1 MTEQLT
7 SEGAAPSVV
16 QQRVSLQQLMSR
28 IPEVLRAFEMLEA
41 ISDDVD
47 VEAMIKAARRIGNKH
62 TSVQSQKRAIA
73 MMVGSNSVTQNY
85 DEENESAMAA
95 PAHKKKK
102 VGRCKF
108 HDGGK
113 CKYGEKCR
121 FNHIG
126 AAGNGHPPP
135 PGHTPYYPPAS
146 HPPLVVPIEGE
157 DVAVANL
164 ASMVARMLSGIAS
177 QAQCSVAA
185 VSEVLVSKL
194 QRIRMMSA
202 ARRSKDESGEI
213 SSALGANGYDN
224 VVSKQGFNDK
234 ASVEM

>member
-1 MTEQLT
+1 
-7 SEGAAPSVV
+7 
-16 QQRVSLQQLMSR
+16 
-28 IPEVLRAFEMLEA
+28 
-41 ISDDVD
+41 
-47 VEAMIKAARRIGNKH
+47 
-62 TSVQSQKRAIA
+62 
-73 MMVGSNSVTQNY
+73 MMVGSNSVTQNNE
-85 DEENESAMAA
+85 EENGSAMAA

-121 FNHIG
+121 FNHVG

-135 PGHTPYYPPAS
+135 PGHAPYYAPGSQPP
-146 HPPLVVPIEGE
+146 VVGSQAEGE

-185 VSEVLVSKL
+185 VSELLVSKL
-194 QRIRMMSA
+194 QRRRMMSA
-202 ARRSKDESGEI
+202 AKRSKDE
-213 SSALGANGYDN
+213 LC
-224 VVSKQGFNDK
+224 
-234 ASVEM
+234 